1 MGFEFFG
8 IMDIISFVG
17 WFILFSI
24 AAFFIYQNNSD
35 KPEFKY
41 YLRHFY
47 FKIFLGLGF
56 GLVYTLYYE
65 RHGDTVFYWDGA
77 KKLNDLLFDNP
88 QAYFHELISTPNK
101 DIVPNYFQDV
111 GYPPHWIYREPNS
124 WFVCKV
130 GNFLSFFTFGSYL
143 TLNLFFSVISS
154 WFSWRFFRYMNK
166 ILDIETRYLA
176 IACLFVPS
184 VAFWCSGLI
193 KDTIALAAIFS
204 LIMAFFKLLRKEYT
218 TILSILLQIGIASY
232 FLYSIRPFLI
242 LATYIPLFIILI
254 FKWNKDK
261 PFIIKNLTRGFGI
274 MLVFIAIG
282 LYFRSDEG
290 LGEYSA
296 NSVFTTAE
304 VIQQDLMN
312 NEGYTGKRY
321 DLGLQEFTGANLVRA
336 IPAAVNVS
344 LFRPY
349 IWEADSAFMILN
361 GLENLVILYLTVRIF
376 WTSRKDGTLKRILQN
391 EIFLFSLL
399 FVILLG
405 FFVGLTSGLFGTLVR
420 LKTPIMP
427 FFIMLVCY
435 KFIDPN
441 KANSTQIN
449 TSTEEEQLLV

>member
-8 IMDIISFVG
+8 IIDIVSFFG
-17 WFILFSI
+17 WLLIFCAI
-24 AAFFIYQNNSD
+24 AFFSYQNNRD

-41 YLRHFY
+41 FLPNFY
-47 FKIFLGLGF
+47 YKILLGLGF
-56 GLVYTLYYE
+56 GLVYILYYE

-77 KKLNDLLFDNP
+77 RKLNALLFDNP
-88 QAYFHELISTPNK
+88 QAYFHELFNTPNENV
-101 DIVPNYFQDV
+101 VPNYFKNV

-130 GNFLSFFTFGSYL
+130 ANFLSFFAFGSYL

-154 WFSWRFFRYMNK
+154 WFAWRFFRYINK
-166 ILDIETRYLA
+166 ILDIETKYLA

-193 KDTIALAAIFS
+193 KDTVALAAIFS
-204 LIMAFFKLLRKEYT
+204 LIMSFFKLIRKDYKT
-218 TILSILLQIGIASY
+218 LFGIILQIVIASY

-242 LATYIPLFIILI
+242 LATYIPLFVVLIL
-254 FKWNKDK
+254 KWNKDQ
-261 PFIIKNLTRGFGI
+261 PFIVKYLTRSFGI
-274 MLVFIAIG
+274 SVVLIAIAF
-282 LYFRSDEG
+282 YFRSDDV

-296 NSVFTTAE
+296 NSVFKTAE
-304 VIQQDLMN
+304 VIQKDLMN

-321 DLGLQEFTGANLVRA
+321 DLGLTDFSGANLFRA
-336 IPAAVNVS
+336 IPAAINVS

-349 IWEADSAFMILN
+349 IWEADSLFMLLN
-361 GLENLVILYLTVRIF
+361 GLENLIILYLTIRIF
-376 WTSRKDGTLKRILQN
+376 WTSRKDGTLLRILKS
-391 EIFLFSLL
+391 EFFLFALL

-427 FFIMLVCY
+427 FFIILVCY
-435 KFIDPN
+435 KFIDPK
-441 KANSTQIN
+441 KALSK
-449 TSTEEEQLLV
+449 QLDLETKT